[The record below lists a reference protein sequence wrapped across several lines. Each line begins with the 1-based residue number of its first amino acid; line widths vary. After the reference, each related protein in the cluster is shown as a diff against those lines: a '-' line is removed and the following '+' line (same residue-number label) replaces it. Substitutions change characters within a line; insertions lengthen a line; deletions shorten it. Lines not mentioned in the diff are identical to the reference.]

1 MRVGDI
7 LEIVRAFVNFK
18 VKLIEDNETSLKF
31 KVVMHPSLDLVGDE
45 CVINISLEDF
55 NLAQS
60 RSAGSHLLPSN
71 LPVSHAEK
79 EFFISGFSPERWN
92 KTFAASSEELED

>member
-7 LEIVRAFVNFK
+7 LEIVRPYLSFK
-18 VKLIEDNETSLKF
+18 LKLIEDNETNLKF
-31 KVVMHPSLDLVGDE
+31 KVVVHPSLDLVGDE

-71 LPVSHAEK
+71 LPVSPAEK
-79 EFFISGFSPERWN
+79 EFFISGCNPERWN
-92 KTFAASSEELED
+92 KTFGASSEELED